1 MLTLTIIQHLDLH
14 FIAALP
20 STLFQSTFHT
30 SHPSPL
36 QHSHAHLNISNV
48 ISYEQK
54 NMFASRQTLL
64 FYRSFNTFTI
74 RPSAHKINPLQIP
87 SFPTSPTSAAPNQN
101 TKDTMNEQSHLKAC
115 NLMSWGYQHLLSDM
129 SQPLP
134 DITSPENVREVLS
147 RASLIAQY
155 GLQVSVYEL
164 IMPVSP

>member
-74 RPSAHKINPLQIP
+74 RPSAHKINPQQLP
-87 SFPTSPTSAAPNQN
+87 STSPTSAARNRN
-101 TKDTMNEQSHLKAC
+101 TKDSMNEQSHIKAY

-134 DITSPENVREVLS
+134 DITSPEDVREVLS

-164 IMPVSP
+164 IMPASP